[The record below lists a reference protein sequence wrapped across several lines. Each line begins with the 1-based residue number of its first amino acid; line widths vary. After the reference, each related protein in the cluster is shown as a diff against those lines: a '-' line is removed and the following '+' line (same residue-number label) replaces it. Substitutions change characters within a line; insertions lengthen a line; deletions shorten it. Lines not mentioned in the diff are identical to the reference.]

1 MILRDFIQRA
11 NQALTQTELLACF
24 EQAVLLL
31 GYQHFS
37 LCYVQLRQDGSG
49 TSQPPIGVLSHN
61 YPSRWVS
68 HYIARNYYLED
79 PVRRHAPQAMSPY
92 RWKDVSAQGDREA
105 HIMDEATDAGLADGL
120 GLPIHEPGGRIFL
133 ATVASHQQLTLGND
147 ACVRAYA
154 LVTAFHALYTMRFA
168 TEQTQIPTAVKLT
181 SREAECLTWVAY
193 GKSSW
198 EIGRI
203 MRISEH
209 TVNFHLKN
217 AMAKFDTASRVTA
230 AVRAANL
237 GLISIP

>member
-1 MILRDFIQRA
+1 M
-11 NQALTQTELLACF
+11 
-24 EQAVLLL
+24 
-31 GYQHFS
+31 
-37 LCYVQLRQDGSG
+37 
-49 TSQPPIGVLSHN
+49 
-61 YPSRWVS
+61 
-68 HYIARNYYLED
+68 
-79 PVRRHAPQAMSPY
+79 
-92 RWKDVSAQGDREA
+92 
-105 HIMDEATDAGLADGL
+105 
-120 GLPIHEPGGRIFL
+120 
-133 ATVASHQQLTLGND
+133 
-147 ACVRAYA
+147 
-154 LVTAFHALYTMRFA
+154 
-168 TEQTQIPTAVKLT
+168 KLT